1 MHLDKDEKRCRPRFV
16 VKAER
21 KKTKKKMK
29 KTEKSTEQVDT
40 VGRTTL

>member
-21 KKTKKKMK
+21 KKKKMK